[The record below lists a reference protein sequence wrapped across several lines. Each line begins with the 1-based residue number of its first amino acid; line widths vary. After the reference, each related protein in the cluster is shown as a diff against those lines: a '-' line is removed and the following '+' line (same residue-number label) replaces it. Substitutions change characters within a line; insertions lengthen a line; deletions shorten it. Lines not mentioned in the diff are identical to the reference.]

1 MKFGLMI
8 LIIGNL
14 AYEFTKGNVIMVTLF
29 RWYLMK
35 KKEIKLKLGI
45 YTLLENRLEYLA
57 KNSEDLE
64 QRLVHELAEIIHN
77 SNKVNTN

>member
-1 MKFGLMI
+1 MI

-14 AYEFTKGNVIMVTLF
+14 TYQLTKGNIIMIMLF

-57 KNSEDLE
+57 ENSEDLE
-64 QRLVHELAEIIHN
+64 QKLVHELAEIIHN
-77 SNKVNTN
+77 SNKVNVD

>member
-1 MKFGLMI
+1 MI
-8 LIIGNL
+8 LITGNL
-14 AYEFTKGNVIMVTLF
+14 TYQLMKGNIIMITLF

-57 KNSEDLE
+57 ENSEDLE
-64 QRLVHELAEIIHN
+64 QKLVHELAEIIHN
-77 SNKVNTN
+77 SNKVNVD